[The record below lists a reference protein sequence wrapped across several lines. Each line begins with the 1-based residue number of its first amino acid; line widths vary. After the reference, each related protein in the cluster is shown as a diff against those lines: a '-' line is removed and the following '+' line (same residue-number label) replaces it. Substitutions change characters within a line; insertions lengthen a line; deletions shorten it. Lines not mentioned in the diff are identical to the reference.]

1 MLFQLGVYGN
11 LASTV
16 SGELSTEN
24 VQTYK
29 DCCTGGID
37 G

>member
-1 MLFQLGVYGN
+1 MLFLLGVYGN

-24 VQTYK
+24 LLRTVAPTIAK
-29 DCCTGGID
+29 LVV
-37 G
+37 